1 MEGRGVGGRGEAKET
16 ETGVSAA
23 ELPLPLFSWRQ
34 AKLGPSA
41 GPLMMQCCQ
50 VADF

>member
-1 MEGRGVGGRGEAKET
+1 MEGQGGGKWGGEET

-23 ELPLPLFSWRQ
+23 ELSLPLFSWRQ
-34 AKLGPSA
+34 ANLGPSA